1 MKKIIL
7 LITIIFNYNVMVSQT
22 YTSNSGLINLNLGN
36 KYEEAEITYSDNTKV
51 KGYING
57 FIENNSIE
65 VGLGLD
71 YFDKLEDQLNLDD
84 KKFHFKKEI
93 NDKPII
99 LTQDKIK
106 SISVVVNNVTKT
118 YYLLKIKSVDKK
130 KNIVDLNRKVWL
142 PLLKDS
148 EEIKI
153 FGFNL
158 FINNRYVHTYTYL
171 SNDDEYAL
179 KPTDKSFISSDAII
193 ESYQIMLKYIFND
206 CEKIKPLIEEFTNKE
221 NAKKKYAELQL
232 QIKAV
237 KKEKDLTK
245 VEEKNKILKLNEDYF
260 TEPYVKMIE
269 EYKKSCK

>member
-22 YTSNSGLINLNLGN
+22 YTSNSGLINFNLGN

-71 YFDKLEDQLNLDD
+71 YFDKFEDQLNLDD
-84 KKFHFKKEI
+84 KKFYFKKEI
-93 NDKPII
+93 DDKAIT
-99 LTQDKIK
+99 LTQENIK

-142 PLLKDS
+142 PLLKDDDK
-148 EEIKI
+148 IKI

-158 FINNRYVHTYTYL
+158 FLNNRYVGTFNYL
-171 SNDDEYAL
+171 SNDNEYAL
-179 KPTDKSFISSDAII
+179 KPTDRVFVSSDTMI

-206 CEKIKPLIEEFTNKE
+206 CKQIKPLIDEFTNKE
-221 NAKKKYAELQL
+221 KAKKKYAELQL

-237 KKEKDLTK
+237 KKEKGLTK
-245 VEEKNKILKLNEDYF
+245 IDEKNKILKLNEDYF

>member
-232 QIKAV
+232 QIKGV

>member
-22 YTSNSGLINLNLGN
+22 YTSNSGLINFNLGN
-36 KYEEAEITYSDNTKV
+36 KYEEAEITYSDSTKV

-71 YFDKLEDQLNLDD
+71 FFDKFEDQLNLDD
-84 KKFHFKKEI
+84 KKFYFKKEI
-93 NDKPII
+93 DDKAIT
-99 LTQDKIK
+99 LTQENIK

-142 PLLKDS
+142 PLLKDDDK
-148 EEIKI
+148 IKI

-158 FINNRYVHTYTYL
+158 FLNNRYVGTFNYL
-171 SNDDEYAL
+171 SNDNEYAL
-179 KPTDKSFISSDAII
+179 KPTDRVFVSSDTMI

-206 CEKIKPLIEEFTNKE
+206 CEQIKPLIDEFTNKE
-221 NAKKKYAELQL
+221 KAKKKYAELQL

-237 KKEKDLTK
+237 KKEKGLTK
-245 VEEKNKILKLNEDYF
+245 IDEKNKILKLNEDYF

>member
-7 LITIIFNYNVMVSQT
+7 LITILFNYNVIISQT

-148 EEIKI
+148 DKIKI

-193 ESYQIMLKYIFND
+193 ESYQIMIKYIFND
-206 CEKIKPLIEEFTNKE
+206 CDKIKPLIEEFTNKE

>member
-7 LITIIFNYNVMVSQT
+7 LITIIFNYNVMISQT
-22 YTSNSGLINLNLGN
+22 YTSNNGLLNLNLGN

>member
-22 YTSNSGLINLNLGN
+22 YTSNSGLINFNLGN

-71 YFDKLEDQLNLDD
+71 YFDKFEDQLNLDD
-84 KKFHFKKEI
+84 KKFYFKKEI
-93 NDKPII
+93 NDKAIT
-99 LTQDKIK
+99 LTQENIK

-142 PLLKDS
+142 PLLKDDDK
-148 EEIKI
+148 IKI

-158 FINNRYVHTYTYL
+158 FLNNRYVCTFNYL
-171 SNDDEYAL
+171 SNDNEYAL
-179 KPTDKSFISSDAII
+179 KPTDRVFVSSDTMI

-206 CEKIKPLIEEFTNKE
+206 CEQIKPLIDEFTNKE
-221 NAKKKYAELQL
+221 KAKKKYAELQL

-237 KKEKDLTK
+237 KKEKGLTK
-245 VEEKNKILKLNEDYF
+245 IDEKNKILKLNEDYF

>member
-1 MKKIIL
+1 
-7 LITIIFNYNVMVSQT
+7 MVSQT

-51 KGYING
+51 MGYING

-65 VGLGLD
+65 FGLGLD

-106 SISVVVNNVTKT
+106 SISVIVNNVTKT

-179 KPTDKSFISSDAII
+179 KPTDKSFISSEAII
-193 ESYQIMLKYIFND
+193 ESYQTMLKYIFND
-206 CEKIKPLIEEFTNKE
+206 CDKIKPLFEEFTNKE

>member
-22 YTSNSGLINLNLGN
+22 YTSNSVLINLNLGN

-84 KKFHFKKEI
+84 KKFHYKKEI

-158 FINNRYVHTYTYL
+158 FINNRFVHTYTYL

>member
-71 YFDKLEDQLNLDD
+71 YFDKFEDQLNLDD
-84 KKFHFKKEI
+84 KKFYFKKEI
-93 NDKPII
+93 DDKAIT
-99 LTQDKIK
+99 LTQENIK

-142 PLLKDS
+142 PLLKDDDK
-148 EEIKI
+148 IKI

-158 FINNRYVHTYTYL
+158 FLNNRYVGTFNYL
-171 SNDDEYAL
+171 SNDNEYAL
-179 KPTDKSFISSDAII
+179 KPTDRVFVSSDTMI

-206 CEKIKPLIEEFTNKE
+206 CEQIKPLIDEFTNKE
-221 NAKKKYAELQL
+221 KAKKKYAELQL

-237 KKEKDLTK
+237 KKEKGLTK
-245 VEEKNKILKLNEDYF
+245 IDEKNKILKLNEDYF

>member
-22 YTSNSGLINLNLGN
+22 YTSNGGLINLNLGN

>member
-22 YTSNSGLINLNLGN
+22 YTSNSGLINFNLGN

-71 YFDKLEDQLNLDD
+71 YFDKFEDQLNLDD
-84 KKFHFKKEI
+84 KKFYFKKEI
-93 NDKPII
+93 DDKPII

-142 PLLKDS
+142 PLLKDDDK
-148 EEIKI
+148 IKI

-158 FINNRYVHTYTYL
+158 FLNNRYVGTFNYL
-171 SNDDEYAL
+171 SNDNEYAL
-179 KPTDKSFISSDAII
+179 KPTDRVFVSSDTMI

-206 CEKIKPLIEEFTNKE
+206 CEQIKPLIDEFTNKE
-221 NAKKKYAELQL
+221 KAKKKYAELQL

-237 KKEKDLTK
+237 KKEKGLTK
-245 VEEKNKILKLNEDYF
+245 IDEKNKILKLNEDYF

>member
-22 YTSNSGLINLNLGN
+22 YTSNSGLINLNLGI
-36 KYEEAEITYSDNTKV
+36 KYKEAEITYSDNTKV

>member
-22 YTSNSGLINLNLGN
+22 YTSNSGLINFNLGN

>member
-36 KYEEAEITYSDNTKV
+36 KYEEAEITYSDSTKV

-71 YFDKLEDQLNLDD
+71 FFDKFEDQLNLDD
-84 KKFHFKKEI
+84 KKFYFKKEI
-93 NDKPII
+93 NDKPIT
-99 LTQDKIK
+99 LTQENIK

-142 PLLKDS
+142 PLLKDDDK
-148 EEIKI
+148 IKI

-158 FINNRYVHTYTYL
+158 FLNNRYVGTFNYL
-171 SNDDEYAL
+171 SNDSEYAL
-179 KPTDKSFISSDAII
+179 KPTDRVFVSSDTMI

-206 CEKIKPLIEEFTNKE
+206 CEQIKPLIDEFTNKE

>member
-22 YTSNSGLINLNLGN
+22 YTSNSGLINFNLGN
-36 KYEEAEITYSDNTKV
+36 KYEEAEITYSDSTKV

-71 YFDKLEDQLNLDD
+71 FFDKFEDQLNLDD
-84 KKFHFKKEI
+84 KKFYFKKEI
-93 NDKPII
+93 NDKPIT
-99 LTQDKIK
+99 LTQENIK

-142 PLLKDS
+142 PLLKDDDK
-148 EEIKI
+148 IKI

-158 FINNRYVHTYTYL
+158 FLNNRYVGTFNYL
-171 SNDDEYAL
+171 SNDSEYAL
-179 KPTDKSFISSDAII
+179 KPTDRVFVSSDTMI

-206 CEKIKPLIEEFTNKE
+206 CEQIKPLIDEFTNKE

>member
-260 TEPYVKMIE
+260 TEPYIKMIE

>member
-22 YTSNSGLINLNLGN
+22 YTSNSGLINFNLGN

-71 YFDKLEDQLNLDD
+71 YFDKFEDQLNLDD
-84 KKFHFKKEI
+84 KKFYFKKEI
-93 NDKPII
+93 NDKAIT
-99 LTQDKIK
+99 LTQENIK

-142 PLLKDS
+142 PLLKDDDK
-148 EEIKI
+148 IKI

-158 FINNRYVHTYTYL
+158 FLNNRYVGTFNYL
-171 SNDDEYAL
+171 SNDSEYAL
-179 KPTDKSFISSDAII
+179 KPTDRVFVSSDTMI

-206 CEKIKPLIEEFTNKE
+206 CEQIKPLIDEFTNKE

>member
-206 CEKIKPLIEEFTNKE
+206 CEKIKPLIEEFTNKK

>member
-1 MKKIIL
+1 MKKNIL

-22 YTSNSGLINLNLGN
+22 YTSNGGLINLNLGN

-71 YFDKLEDQLNLDD
+71 YFDNLEDQLNLDD

-106 SISVVVNNVTKT
+106 SISVVVHNVTKT

-193 ESYQIMLKYIFND
+193 ESYQIMLKYIFNN

>member
-22 YTSNSGLINLNLGN
+22 YTSNSGLINFNLGN

-71 YFDKLEDQLNLDD
+71 YFDKFEDQLNLDD
-84 KKFHFKKEI
+84 KKFYFKKEI
-93 NDKPII
+93 DDKAIT
-99 LTQDKIK
+99 LTQENIK

-269 EYKKSCK
+269 EYQKSCK

>member
-245 VEEKNKILKLNEDYF
+245 AEEKNKILKLNEDYF

>member
-71 YFDKLEDQLNLDD
+71 YFDKIEDQLNLDD
-84 KKFHFKKEI
+84 KKFYFKKEI

-130 KNIVDLNRKVWL
+130 KNIVDLDRKVWL

-148 EEIKI
+148 EKIKI

-206 CEKIKPLIEEFTNKE
+206 CDKIKPLIEEFTNKE
-221 NAKKKYAELQL
+221 KAKKKYAELQL

>member
-7 LITIIFNYNVMVSQT
+7 IITIIFNYNVMVSQT
-22 YTSNSGLINLNLGN
+22 YTSNSGLINFNLGN

-71 YFDKLEDQLNLDD
+71 YFDKFEDQLNLDD
-84 KKFHFKKEI
+84 KKFYFKKEI
-93 NDKPII
+93 DDKAIT
-99 LTQDKIK
+99 LTQENIK

-142 PLLKDS
+142 PLLKDDDK
-148 EEIKI
+148 IKI

-158 FINNRYVHTYTYL
+158 FLNNRYVGTFNYL
-171 SNDDEYAL
+171 SNDNEYAL
-179 KPTDKSFISSDAII
+179 KPTDRVFVSSDTMI

-206 CEKIKPLIEEFTNKE
+206 CEQIKPLIDEFTNKE
-221 NAKKKYAELQL
+221 KAKKKYAELQL

-237 KKEKDLTK
+237 KKEKGLTK
-245 VEEKNKILKLNEDYF
+245 IDEKNKILKLNEDYF

>member
-130 KNIVDLNRKVWL
+130 KNIVDLDRKVWL

-148 EEIKI
+148 EGIKI

-206 CEKIKPLIEEFTNKE
+206 CDKIKPLIEEFTNKE

-245 VEEKNKILKLNEDYF
+245 DEEKNKILKLNEDYF
-260 TEPYVKMIE
+260 AEPYVKMIE

>member
-1 MKKIIL
+1 MKTDLIFGSIHLFCAGAL
-7 LITIIFNYNVMVSQT
+7 LSIIIF
-22 YTSNSGLINLNLGN
+22 
-36 KYEEAEITYSDNTKV
+36 
-51 KGYING
+51 
-57 FIENNSIE
+57 
-65 VGLGLD
+65 
-71 YFDKLEDQLNLDD
+71 YFLTNPSKPPV
-84 KKFHFKKEI
+84 FHSF
-93 NDKPII
+93 
-99 LTQDKIK
+99 
-106 SISVVVNNVTKT
+106 
-118 YYLLKIKSVDKK
+118 
-130 KNIVDLNRKVWL
+130 
-142 PLLKDS
+142 
-148 EEIKI
+148 I

>member
-71 YFDKLEDQLNLDD
+71 YFDKFEDQLNLDD
-84 KKFHFKKEI
+84 KKFYFKKEI
-93 NDKPII
+93 DDKAIT
-99 LTQDKIK
+99 LTQENIK

-142 PLLKDS
+142 PLLKDDDK
-148 EEIKI
+148 IKI

-158 FINNRYVHTYTYL
+158 FLNNRYVGTFNYL
-171 SNDDEYAL
+171 SNDSEYAL
-179 KPTDKSFISSDAII
+179 KPTDRVFVSSDTMI

-206 CEKIKPLIEEFTNKE
+206 CEQIKPLIDEFTNKE

>member
-22 YTSNSGLINLNLGN
+22 YTSNSGLINFNLGN

-71 YFDKLEDQLNLDD
+71 YFDKFEDQLNLDD
-84 KKFHFKKEI
+84 KKFYFKKEI
-93 NDKPII
+93 DDKAIT
-99 LTQDKIK
+99 LTQENIK

-142 PLLKDS
+142 PLLKDDDK
-148 EEIKI
+148 IKI

-158 FINNRYVHTYTYL
+158 FLNNRYVGTFNYL
-171 SNDDEYAL
+171 SNDNEYAL
-179 KPTDKSFISSDAII
+179 KPTDRVFVSSDTMI

-206 CEKIKPLIEEFTNKE
+206 CEQIKPLIDEFTNKE
-221 NAKKKYAELQL
+221 KAKKKYAELQL

-237 KKEKDLTK
+237 KKEKGLTK
-245 VEEKNKILKLNEDYF
+245 IDEKNKILKLNEDYF

>member
-7 LITIIFNYNVMVSQT
+7 LITIIFNYNVIVSQT
-22 YTSNSGLINLNLGN
+22 YSSNSGLINLNLGN

-71 YFDKLEDQLNLDD
+71 YFEKFEDQLNLDD
-84 KKFHFKKEI
+84 KKFYFKKEI
-93 NDKPII
+93 NDKAIT
-99 LTQDKIK
+99 LTQENIK
-106 SISVVVNNVTKT
+106 NISVDVNNVTKT
-118 YYLLKIKSVDKK
+118 YYLLKIKSVDKN

-142 PLLKDS
+142 PLLKDDDK
-148 EEIKI
+148 IKI

-179 KPTDKSFISSDAII
+179 KPTDKRLISSDAII

>member
-36 KYEEAEITYSDNTKV
+36 KYEEAEITYSDNTTV

-84 KKFHFKKEI
+84 KKFHYKKEI

>member
-71 YFDKLEDQLNLDD
+71 FFDKFEDQLNLDD
-84 KKFHFKKEI
+84 KKFYFKKEI
-93 NDKPII
+93 NDKPIT
-99 LTQDKIK
+99 LTQENIK

>member
-22 YTSNSGLINLNLGN
+22 YTSNSGLINFNLGN

-71 YFDKLEDQLNLDD
+71 YFDKFEDQLNLDD
-84 KKFHFKKEI
+84 KKFYFKKEI
-93 NDKPII
+93 DDKAIT
-99 LTQDKIK
+99 LTQENIK

-142 PLLKDS
+142 PLLKDDDK
-148 EEIKI
+148 IKI

-158 FINNRYVHTYTYL
+158 FLNNRYVGTFNYL
-171 SNDDEYAL
+171 SNDNEYAL
-179 KPTDKSFISSDAII
+179 KPTDRVFVSSDTMI

-206 CEKIKPLIEEFTNKE
+206 CEQIKPLIDEFTNKE
-221 NAKKKYAELQL
+221 KAKKKYAELQL

>member
-22 YTSNSGLINLNLGN
+22 YTSNSGLINFNLGN
-36 KYEEAEITYSDNTKV
+36 KYEEAEITYSDSTKV

-71 YFDKLEDQLNLDD
+71 FFDKFEDQLNLDD
-84 KKFHFKKEI
+84 KKFYFKKEI
-93 NDKPII
+93 DDKAIT
-99 LTQDKIK
+99 LTQENIK

>member
-158 FINNRYVHTYTYL
+158 FINNRFVHTYTYL

>member
-7 LITIIFNYNVMVSQT
+7 LITILFNYNVIISQT

-93 NDKPII
+93 NEKPII

-118 YYLLKIKSVDKK
+118 YYLLKIKSVDKN

-148 EEIKI
+148 EKIKI

-158 FINNRYVHTYTYL
+158 FINDRYVHTYTYL

-179 KPTDKSFISSDAII
+179 KPTDKSFINSDAII

-206 CEKIKPLIEEFTNKE
+206 CDKIKPLIEEFTNKE
-221 NAKKKYAELQL
+221 NAMKKYAELQL

-260 TEPYVKMIE
+260 TEPYIKMIE

>member
-22 YTSNSGLINLNLGN
+22 YTSNSGLIHLNLGN

>member
-1 MKKIIL
+1 
-7 LITIIFNYNVMVSQT
+7 MVSQT

-71 YFDKLEDQLNLDD
+71 YFDKIEDQLNLDD
-84 KKFHFKKEI
+84 KKFYFKKEI

-130 KNIVDLNRKVWL
+130 KNIVDLDRKVWL

-148 EEIKI
+148 EKIKI

-206 CEKIKPLIEEFTNKE
+206 CDKIKPLIEEFTNKE
-221 NAKKKYAELQL
+221 KAKKKYAELQL

>member
-71 YFDKLEDQLNLDD
+71 FFDKFEDQLNLDD
-84 KKFHFKKEI
+84 KKFYFKKEI
-93 NDKPII
+93 DDKAIT
-99 LTQDKIK
+99 LTQENIK

-142 PLLKDS
+142 PLLKDDDK
-148 EEIKI
+148 IKI

-158 FINNRYVHTYTYL
+158 FLNNRYVGTFNYL
-171 SNDDEYAL
+171 SNDNEYAL
-179 KPTDKSFISSDAII
+179 KPTDRVFVSSDTMI

-206 CEKIKPLIEEFTNKE
+206 CEQIKPLIDEFTNKE
-221 NAKKKYAELQL
+221 KAKKKYAELQL

-237 KKEKDLTK
+237 KKEKGLTK
-245 VEEKNKILKLNEDYF
+245 IDEKNKILKLNEDYF

>member
-22 YTSNSGLINLNLGN
+22 YTSNSGLINFNLGN

-71 YFDKLEDQLNLDD
+71 YFDKFEDQLNLDD
-84 KKFHFKKEI
+84 KKFYFKKEI
-93 NDKPII
+93 NDKPIT
-99 LTQDKIK
+99 LTQENIK

-142 PLLKDS
+142 PLLKDDDK
-148 EEIKI
+148 IKI

-158 FINNRYVHTYTYL
+158 FLNNRYVGTFNYL
-171 SNDDEYAL
+171 SNDNEYAL
-179 KPTDKSFISSDAII
+179 KPTDRVFVSSDTMI

-206 CEKIKPLIEEFTNKE
+206 CEQIKPLIDEFTNKE

>member
-22 YTSNSGLINLNLGN
+22 YTSNGGLINLNLGN

-71 YFDKLEDQLNLDD
+71 YFDKFEDQLNLDD
-84 KKFHFKKEI
+84 KKFYFKKEI
-93 NDKPII
+93 DDKAIT
-99 LTQDKIK
+99 LTQENIK

-142 PLLKDS
+142 PLLKDDDK
-148 EEIKI
+148 IKI

-158 FINNRYVHTYTYL
+158 FLNNRYVGTFNYL
-171 SNDDEYAL
+171 SNDNEYAL
-179 KPTDKSFISSDAII
+179 KPTDRVFVSSDTMI

-206 CEKIKPLIEEFTNKE
+206 CEQIKPLIDEFTNKE
-221 NAKKKYAELQL
+221 KAKKKYAELQL

-237 KKEKDLTK
+237 KKEKGLTK
-245 VEEKNKILKLNEDYF
+245 IDEKNKILKLNEDYF